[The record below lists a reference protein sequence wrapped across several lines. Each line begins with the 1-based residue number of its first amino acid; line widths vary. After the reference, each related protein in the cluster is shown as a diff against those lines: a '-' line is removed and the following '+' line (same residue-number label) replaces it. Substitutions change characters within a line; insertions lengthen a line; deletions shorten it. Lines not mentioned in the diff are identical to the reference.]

1 MNETITP
8 VKLPEAFLERMK
20 EMLGDDFEA
29 FLKSYENPR
38 TYGLRVN
45 TSKISCEEFEKIVPF
60 LVKRIPWTSNG
71 YFYNEEDR
79 PSRCPFY
86 QAGLYYLQEPSAM
99 TPAACLPVAPG
110 EYVLDMCAAPG
121 GKATALGDVL
131 KGEGLL
137 VANDI
142 STSRARALLRNI
154 ELSGIANVFVANEPP
169 AKLTKAFPEYF
180 HKIILDAPCSGE
192 GMFRK
197 EEALARDWTPEK
209 SAELS
214 IIQKELLENAY
225 EMLRP
230 GGMLLYSTCTFAPI
244 EDEEAISYLLT
255 QHPEMEL
262 LPLPEYEGFSHGIPS
277 LGNGDERLSRC
288 VRIFPH
294 KMNGEGH
301 FLALLQKPEIV
312 QSDENTQ
319 ESTVN
324 PARSFAS
331 SKKASKSR
339 SSHFAS
345 QMDKETRKWVAAFFE
360 EIGIHSIGGIEI
372 DWNRIEARGEKIYYL
387 PPVAGNFR
395 GLTFLRNGLYLGDL
409 KKNRF
414 EPSQPLALA
423 IRKEEAKAIISLP
436 VKDDRLTR
444 YLKGETIVIEQT
456 EATHTKG
463 WHLLCADGYPI
474 GFGKLVN
481 GTLKNKYPAGWRV

>member
-1 MNETITP
+1 MNDTITP
-8 VKLPEAFLERMK
+8 NKLPKAFLERMK
-20 EMLGDDFEA
+20 EMLGEEFDA
-29 FLKSYENPR
+29 FFKSYENPR

-45 TSKISCEEFEKIVPF
+45 TAKISCEEFEQIVPF
-60 LVKRIPWTSNG
+60 PVKRIPWTTNG

-99 TPAACLPVAPG
+99 TPAACLPVNPG

-121 GKATALGDVL
+121 GKATALGDAL

-154 ELSGIANVFVANEPP
+154 ELSGIVNVFVANEVP
-169 AKLTKAFPEYF
+169 AKLVKAFPSFF

-197 EEALARDWTPEK
+197 EEALARDWTPQK
-209 SAELS
+209 SEELS
-214 IIQKELLENAY
+214 AIQKDLLLNAY
-225 EMLRP
+225 DMLRP

-244 EDEEAISYLLT
+244 EDEEAISFLLT
-255 QHPEMEL
+255 KHPEMEL

-301 FLALLQKPEIV
+301 FLALLKKPGGIL
-312 QSDENTQ
+312 DDLK
-319 ESTVN
+319 
-324 PARSFAS
+324 PATT
-331 SKKASKSR
+331 KP
-339 SSHFAS
+339 
-345 QMDKETRKWVAAFFE
+345 DKETRKWLEVFFQ
-360 EIGIHSIGGIEI
+360 EIGLTSIGGIAI
-372 DWNRIEARGEKIYYL
+372 DWNRIETRGEKIYYL

-423 IRKEEAKAIISLP
+423 IHKDEAKAVISLP
-436 VKDDRLTR
+436 VNDERLTR
-444 YLKGETIVIEQT
+444 YLKGETLMIEPN
-456 EATHTKG
+456 EAAHAKG

-481 GTLKNKYPAGWRV
+481 GILKNKYPAGWRV

>member
-1 MNETITP
+1 MNESITP

-20 EMLGDDFEA
+20 DMLGSDYEA
-29 FLKSYENPR
+29 FLKCYENPR

-45 TSKISCEEFEKIVPF
+45 TSKISCEDFEKIVPF
-60 LVKRIPWTSNG
+60 PVKRIPWTSNG
-71 YFYNEEDR
+71 YFYEEQTR

-99 TPAACLPVAPG
+99 TPAACLPVNPG
-110 EYVLDMCAAPG
+110 ELVLDMCAAPG
-121 GKATALGDVL
+121 GKATALGDAL

-169 AKLTKAFPEYF
+169 AKLAKAFPEYF

-197 EEALARDWTPEK
+197 EEALAHDWTPEK
-209 SAELS
+209 SSELAV
-214 IIQKELLENAY
+214 IQKELLENAY

-244 EDEEAISYLLT
+244 EDEEAISYILE

-262 LPLPEYEGFSHGIPS
+262 LPLPEYEGFSSGIPS
-277 LGNGDERLSRC
+277 LGNGEERLSRC

-301 FLALLQKPEIV
+301 FLALLQKPGNALT
-312 QSDENTQ
+312 NTPSAPNSLK
-319 ESTVN
+319 EGS
-324 PARSFAS
+324 AKRS
-331 SKKASKSR
+331 SKNTK
-339 SSHFAS
+339 
-345 QMDKETRKWVAAFFE
+345 QPDKETRKWLEAFFE
-360 EIGIHSIGGIEI
+360 EIGLHSIGGIEM

-387 PPVAGNFR
+387 PPMEGNFR

-423 IRKEEAKAIISLP
+423 IRKDEVEAVISLP
-436 VKDDRLTR
+436 VNDERLTR
-444 YLKGETIVIEQT
+444 YLKGETFLIDPE
-456 EATHTKG
+456 EATHKKG

-481 GTLKNKYPAGWRV
+481 GILKNKYPAGWRV